1 MEKITVGL
9 LLTSVILVAAFNLI
23 SMLTMSVTEKRGDI
37 AILQVLGLPSR
48 KLLMLFLGHG
58 LLLALLGIS
67 LGAVA
72 GVLLA
77 THISDLS
84 LWAEQAFGL
93 VLFDPA
99 VYYIGGLPSR
109 LQWQDVIAVAS
120 VALLLSLLASVYP
133 AWRAS
138 GCRLQRR
145 STMSDH
151 AVLKAT
157 GLGKRYRD
165 VRREIAVLNDLTLSV
180 APGEWLAIVGAS
192 GAGKSTLLNLLGGL
206 DAASEG

>member
-1 MEKITVGL
+1 VGYETAQKLLGSAGLQGVQLRLSDRESVPEVTAALRAVMPQSTSIKDWRSSQGSLFAAIKMEKITVGL

-109 LQWQDVIAVAS
+109 LQWQDVIAVVSIAF
-120 VALLLSLLASVYP
+120 LLSLLASVYP

-138 GCRLQRR
+138 KVPP
-145 STMSDH
+145 
-151 AVLKAT
+151 AEA
-157 GLGKRYRD
+157 
-165 VRREIAVLNDLTLSV
+165 LNYV
-180 APGEWLAIVGAS
+180 
-192 GAGKSTLLNLLGGL
+192 
-206 DAASEG
+206 